1 MVCQSI
7 RTPWRMRERRARARC
22 AERRARREW
31 QGDKPERQQRPGL
44 ALPASASGRPWWA
57 PALSHP
63 ATAWQRHRGDAVSE
77 QAHAGADQG
86 TRHHKRA
93 GQSVRV
99 VCFQRLGPSAGGP
112 TEVPIYYKG
121 VLRLESSSAFAFRR
135 AGNVCVQWR
144 QRSDRTCQSSS
155 SASRPAIRAH
165 EGTITALSSCSLQ
178 WDHAG

>member
-63 ATAWQRHRGDAVSE
+63 ATARQRHRGDAVSE

-121 VLRLESSSAFAFRR
+121 VLRLGSSSALISFSPTPAYGTR
-135 AGNVCVQWR
+135 ATHTYGE
-144 QRSDRTCQSSS
+144 
-155 SASRPAIRAH
+155 PAIRRPRHQLPA
-165 EGTITALSSCSLQ
+165 A
-178 WDHAG
+178 